1 VLAVD
6 GKTLRGSARDGH
18 QVHLLAALDHHDG
31 AVLAQRD
38 VPADTNEIALFGP
51 LLAGLDPAGVVVTA
65 DALHTQ
71 RDHASFLIDRG
82 ADYLL
87 VVKANQP
94 ALHAQLAGLP
104 WRQIPVMDRTREH
117 AHGRI
122 EIRTLKVAAVA
133 GLCFPHA
140 AQAIQ
145 VIRRVRAPGSRWRTV
160 TVYAVTSLAL
170 GTASPAQLAGWLRG
184 HWKIENRLHWVRDVT
199 FGEDAS
205 HARTGS
211 LPRVMAS
218 LRNLA
223 IGALRLAG
231 HPNLAAALRQ
241 TGRDPARPLT
251 ILGLAHP

>member
-1 VLAVD
+1 M
-6 GKTLRGSARDGH
+6 
-18 QVHLLAALDHHDG
+18 
-31 AVLAQRD
+31 
-38 VPADTNEIALFGP
+38 
-51 LLAGLDPAGVVVTA
+51 
-65 DALHTQ
+65 HTQ
-71 RDHASFLIDRG
+71 RDHASFLVDRG

-94 ALHAQLAGLP
+94 TLHGQLASLP
-104 WRQIPVMDRTREH
+104 WRTIPVMDRTREH
-117 AHGRI
+117 GHGRI
-122 EIRTLKVAAVA
+122 EVRTLKVAAVA

-145 VIRRVRAPGSRWRTV
+145 VTRRVRAPGSRRWRTV

-184 HWKIENRLHWVRDVT
+184 HWRIENQLHWVRDVT

-205 HARTGS
+205 TARTGS

-231 HPNLAAALRQ
+231 HSSLAAALRH
-241 TGRDPARPLT
+241 TGRDPARPLA
-251 ILGLAHP
+251 ILGLAHR

>member
-1 VLAVD
+1 MPPSSS
-6 GKTLRGSARDGH
+6 T
-18 QVHLLAALDHHDG
+18 AAPTT
-31 AVLAQRD
+31 R
-38 VPADTNEIALFGP
+38 
-51 LLAGLDPAGVVVTA
+51 
-65 DALHTQ
+65 
-71 RDHASFLIDRG
+71 
-82 ADYLL
+82 L

-94 ALHAQLAGLP
+94 GLHAQLAGLP
-104 WRQIPVMDRTREH
+104 WRQVPVLDRTRDH
-117 AHGRI
+117 GHGRV

-145 VIRRVRAPGSRWRTV
+145 VLRRVRAPGSRRWRTV

-184 HWKIENRLHWVRDVT
+184 HWRIENRLHWVRDMT

-205 HARTGS
+205 TARTGS

-231 HPNLAAALRQ
+231 HPTSPPRCGIPPATRPGRLPFSAWHTDETDITAL
-241 TGRDPARPLT
+241 
-251 ILGLAHP
+251 